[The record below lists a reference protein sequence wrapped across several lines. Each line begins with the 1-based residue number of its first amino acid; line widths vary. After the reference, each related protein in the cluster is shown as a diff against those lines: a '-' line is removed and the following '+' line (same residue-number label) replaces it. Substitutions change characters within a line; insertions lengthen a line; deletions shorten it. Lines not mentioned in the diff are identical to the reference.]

1 MASKKLRKAIQ
12 GLGLY
17 ITGKEAKKVAKDFGV
32 NELTIAQLA
41 SKYASKDKNAAS
53 FSSKLANSLSKQ
65 SNQLLAPERRWQG
78 GSLDAFN
85 RMAGAFTSIQT
96 EDRLKNLKVSGEF
109 VENLSQAPKASK
121 GQMLTIGRKGAG
133 SLLPKEITR
142 DGGGNKKG
150 GGGRQAQPEVSQEA
164 AYADL
169 LGQFLGEGF
178 GMIGNTVGG
187 TLAGMSAADRAN
199 MRQMNRTTRQMT
211 QLFNNAIE
219 AANQPVEMPTI
230 NIPEPI
236 VLSSPG
242 DNYNVSGV
250 RAPSRTQRRR
260 TDYLR
265 NNMSIGGNIAPSL
278 MSTSAGGLGF

>member
-1 MASKKLRKAIQ
+1 MASKDLRKAIQ

-41 SKYASKDKNAAS
+41 SKYASEDKSAVS
-53 FSSKLANSLSKQ
+53 FSSKLANTLSKL

-78 GSLDAFN
+78 GTLDSFS
-85 RMAGAFTSIQT
+85 RMAGAFSSIQT
-96 EDRLKNLKVSGEF
+96 EDQLKNLKVSGEF
-109 VENLSQAPKASK
+109 VENLSQTPKASK
-121 GQMLTIGRKGAG
+121 GQMLTIGTKGTG
-133 SLLPKEITR
+133 SLMPKGSIKG
-142 DGGGNKKG
+142 GGGNKKG
-150 GGGRQAQPEVSQEA
+150 GGGKQAQPEVTQEA

-178 GMIGNTVGG
+178 DMVGG
-187 TLAGMSAADRAN
+187 AVGGALATMSAADRAN
-199 MRQMNRTTRQMT
+199 ERRRNRTTDQMT
-211 QLFNNAIE
+211 ALLEKSIE
-219 AANQPVEMPTI
+219 IANQPVQMPTI
-230 NIPEPI
+230 NIPEPV

-242 DNYNVSGV
+242 DNYNISGV

-278 MSTSAGGLGF
+278 MSTSAGGLSV